1 MPWNLIF
8 VLPWRDTVWA
18 RKMERFLG
26 PVEWFFQSC
35 LGHTRSS
42 KSDNGNVRALYQ
54 EEEGKGGGCSN
65 YATWFRSFA
74 SFFFLKSWLSHLKI
88 ISATITHTGS
98 KEMQNEAR
106 PLFCKMD
113 YYYFQRKR
121 DFLCGKRWKERAS
134 FFPSPVALIIPILLS
149 ARPFRCHES
158 KICFFCVWTPRVR
171 LFPARF
177 EFVIAEESS
186 NFLCPSFFQS
196 RCNESTFSWRKLWE
210 IRASFAPVLFL
221 RLGELKFLK
230 ILQSKNII
238 WHFPLRD
245 IDAQK

>member
-1 MPWNLIF
+1 MATYVPYT
-8 VLPWRDTVWA
+8 R
-18 RKMERFLG
+18 RKKE
-26 PVEWFFQSC
+26 
-35 LGHTRSS
+35 
-42 KSDNGNVRALYQ
+42 
-54 EEEGKGGGCSN
+54 KGGGCSN

-158 KICFFCVWTPRVR
+158 KICFFCVDSTSTSLSRTIWIRNCGGVQH
-171 LFPARF
+171 
-177 EFVIAEESS
+177 
-186 NFLCPSFFQS
+186 FLCPSFFQS